1 MVWIRVVKLTG
12 LMLVSAMLAA
22 SASSADA
29 MHGAIR
35 VAAGQAPQGPLNG
48 RISFGSPDPK
58 IGDVTLWTARADGTD
73 RRRLTHEPS
82 FFSDWAPNGKL
93 IAYDFFNPAAGEG
106 HIAIIRPDGRD
117 RRQITFGRGLQE
129 VPRWSPEGRWIT
141 FDSSPV
147 TPDDPSFSTSIWI
160 MRPGGSDMQRITRGG
175 FDIEPVFSPNGAKIA
190 FGRIAGTNANG
201 DQLEAL
207 YMVNVKGKLLRRV
220 IPARAGLE
228 HPDWS
233 PDGRWITFNIE
244 PLTAGTAAAGA
255 ILAVHPNGRG
265 LHVLRR
271 ATARLRFFK
280 AVWSPD
286 GQKMLSG
293 CHDLRD
299 DLDKLCVIDVASG
312 RVHITLS
319 RSPFPVNFPAWG
331 PRAKG

>member
-1 MVWIRVVKLTG
+1 
-12 LMLVSAMLAA
+12 MLASVIVA
-22 SASSADA
+22 VGASSADA
-29 MHGAIR
+29 MHRATP
-35 VAAGQAPQGPLNG
+35 VAAGRTQQGPLNG

-58 IGDVTLWTARADGTD
+58 IGDVTLWTARVDGTD

-82 FFSDWAPNGKL
+82 FFSDWAPSGRS
-93 IAYDFFNPAAGEG
+93 IAYDFFNGATGEG
-106 HIAIIRPDGRD
+106 HIAIIRPDGRG

-129 VPRWSPEGRWIT
+129 VPRWSPDGRWIT

-147 TPDDPSFSTSIWI
+147 APDNPSFSTSIWI
-160 MRPGGSDMQRITRGG
+160 MRPDGSDTRRITRGG
-175 FDIEPVFSPNGAKIA
+175 FDVEPVFSPSGAKVA
-190 FGRIAGTNANG
+190 FGRIAGTNASG

-207 YMVNVKGKLLRRV
+207 DVVNVTGKLLRRV

-265 LHVLRR
+265 LHILRR

-286 GQKMLSG
+286 GRKMLSG

-312 RVHITLS
+312 QVHITLS
-319 RSPFPVNFPAWG
+319 RSPFPVNFPGWG
-331 PRAKG
+331 PQARG

>member
-1 MVWIRVVKLTG
+1 
-12 LMLVSAMLAA
+12 MLASA
-22 SASSADA
+22 ILAVSASSADA
-29 MHGAIR
+29 MHGAIW
-35 VAAGQAPQGPLNG
+35 VAAGQTQQGSLNG

-58 IGDVTLWTARADGTD
+58 VGDVTLWTARADGTD

-82 FFSDWAPNGKL
+82 FFSDWAPSGRL
-93 IAYDFFNPAAGEG
+93 IAYDFFNQAAGEG
-106 HIAIIRPDGRD
+106 HIAIIRPDGHD
-117 RRQITFGRGLQE
+117 RRQITFGHGIQE

-160 MRPGGSDMQRITRGG
+160 MRPDGSDMRRITRGG
-175 FDIEPVFSPNGAKIA
+175 FDVEPVFSPTGAKIA

-207 YMVNVKGKLLRRV
+207 YTVNVNGKLLRRV

-265 LHVLRR
+265 LHILRS

-280 AVWSPD
+280 AVWSPA
-286 GQKMLSG
+286 GRKMLSG
-293 CHDLRD
+293 CHDRRD

-319 RSPFPVNFPAWG
+319 RSPLPVNFPAWG
-331 PRAKG
+331 PRARG